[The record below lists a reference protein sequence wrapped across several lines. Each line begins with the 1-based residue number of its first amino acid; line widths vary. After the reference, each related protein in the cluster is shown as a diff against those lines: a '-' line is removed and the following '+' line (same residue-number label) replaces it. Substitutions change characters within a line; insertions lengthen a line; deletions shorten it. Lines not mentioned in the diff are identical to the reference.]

1 MVLRVINMKVPIYIS
16 RTENFSRDTL
26 PELTALPASKY
37 IAYIFE
43 VSLLAGGDSYS
54 DILDQIY
61 DTLNSE
67 VYGPAMISVLSNL
80 PENYMLHTVPKGSLL
95 TLQDIDIEAFLSN

>member
-1 MVLRVINMKVPIYIS
+1 MVLQVINMKVPIYIS

>member
-1 MVLRVINMKVPIYIS
+1 MKVPIYIS

-26 PELTALPASKY
+26 PELPALPASKY

>member
-1 MVLRVINMKVPIYIS
+1 MKVPIYIS

-26 PELTALPASKY
+26 PELTALPSSKY

-80 PENYMLHTVPKGSLL
+80 PENHMLHPVPKGSLL

>member
-1 MVLRVINMKVPIYIS
+1 MKVPIYIS